1 MSFLGFLFLLKIAVN
16 INLQT
21 LSLIKNEY
29 DIQNEDSIYQKLI
42 DASKTFFEERLNLT
56 LEGDECYQFL
66 IYDENKTKTILRNI
80 FEYSGE
86 EISDLG
92 NEAECDELNYQYYI
106 FIYSFYNF
114 TSSSFEF
121 NDTEKNEL
129 FSLLDNDIN
138 FYTGL
143 CLPKECNGLLQ
154 KGFNNSALET
164 YSNYSLNIK
173 SMKYVTKNDKD
184 TIEEK
189 EKRYSSRYTYFLLVG
204 IPIIIYL
211 ALQVI
216 SAIILELFIKSSEEK
231 IKQVKIEPEKKETR
245 KRSQSRR
252 TASATKSIPKNENND
267 DLLFTQTYYNTSIS
281 INSDI
286 TKKGVF
292 YKIINFLSLTTNI
305 KTLSNTKNSL
315 YNEKNLKIL
324 SLVKTI
330 LLYFLV
336 YNHNWYSTT
345 KYPNKDFFNDKFY
358 KSYWFSTIKIT
369 CFSAD
374 CFVALDA
381 FTMMFKLMNFM
392 KKYHFEKSEK
402 LSWVLFKFFLLSVPK
417 IILFIANFYVLHFF
431 IPNFSN
437 LFDLGTW
444 HQFYMKTIVNEK
456 ECEKNQ
462 EFIFIPFYLAYFD
475 FNQQTKNTFNNC
487 FRFVNVFLNEFYI
500 FIIFLILFY
509 VMNKI
514 QSKLFD
520 KIIALLVI
528 LGTILSFLS
537 FKFGFPIEPKQY
549 NFFMILGQNLTLK
562 LTHLFFNTYMLGAF
576 TGLMYFY
583 YLDVVSNRALTT
595 EQTYIPFSFCFGLMK
610 FFDSFSILMKSI
622 FIIITIFIQILL
634 SLTYNIIRPN
644 SSLSFTVEPWMK
656 YLDEYDKQIFLIF
669 FLMMTLLLM
678 ISSKDSIIRNIASFH
693 IFNFISRIG
702 FSIFSSLDYIIYLC
716 YVFFNFQN
724 SMTYQN
730 ILFISIGEFA
740 IIIFICG
747 LVSIIFELPIRM
759 LIKYLQKFKN
769 TNSIED
775 VLDSSFLAATKDR
788 DD

>member
-1 MSFLGFLFLLKIAVN
+1 MSFLGFLFLLKLTFSLN
-16 INLQT
+16 IQT
-21 LSLIKNEY
+21 LSLIKG
-29 DIQNEDSIYQKLI
+29 IQNEDSIYHKLI
-42 DASKTFFEERLNLT
+42 DASKQFFEERLNQT
-56 LEGDECYQFL
+56 LESDTCYQFL
-66 IYDENKTKTILRNI
+66 MSDETKTKTILRNI

-92 NEAECDELNYQYYI
+92 NEAECDKLKYQYYI
-106 FIYSFYNF
+106 FIYTFYNF

-121 NDTEKNEL
+121 NDTKKNEL
-129 FSLLDNDIN
+129 FSLVNSDIN

-143 CLPKECNGLLQ
+143 CLPNECSALLS
-154 KGFNNSALET
+154 KGFNQSIISNSLLQT
-164 YSNYSLNIK
+164 YFNESLNIK
-173 SMKYVTKNDKD
+173 SMKYVAKDDKNN
-184 TIEEK
+184 IET
-189 EKRYSSRYTYFLLVG
+189 RYSSHNAYFLLVG
-204 IPIIIYL
+204 IPILIYL
-211 ALQVI
+211 GFQVI
-216 SAIILELFIKSSEEK
+216 SAIVLELFIKSSEDK
-231 IKQVKIEPEKKETR
+231 IKQVKLESEKKETR

-252 TASATKSIPKNENND
+252 RASTTKSVPKNENND
-267 DLLFTQTYYNTSIS
+267 DLLFTQTYYNTSLS
-281 INSDI
+281 ITSDI
-286 TKKGVF
+286 NKKGLC
-292 YKIINFLSLTTNI
+292 YKIINFFSLTTNI
-305 KTLSNTKNSL
+305 KTLSDTKNSL

-402 LSWVLFKFFLLSVPK
+402 LSYVLFKFFLLSIPK
-417 IILFIANFYVLHFF
+417 VLLFIANFYVLHFF

-444 HQFYMKTIVNEK
+444 HQFYIKTIVNEK

-462 EFIFIPFYLAYFD
+462 ELIFIPFYLAYFD
-475 FNQQTKNTFNNC
+475 FFKETKNTFNNC

-514 QSKLFD
+514 QSKIFD
-520 KIIALLVI
+520 KIIAILVV

-537 FKFGFPIEPKQY
+537 FQLGFAIEPKQY

-562 LTHLFFNTYMLGAF
+562 LPHLFVNTYMLGAF
-576 TGLMYFY
+576 TGLIYFY

-610 FFDSFSILMKSI
+610 FFDSFSIVMKCI
-622 FIIITIFIQILL
+622 FIIITIFIQILF
-634 SLTYNIIRPN
+634 SMTYNIIRPS

-656 YLDEYDKQIFLIF
+656 YLDEYDKQIFLLF

-702 FSIFSSLDYIIYLC
+702 FSIFSSLDSIIYLC
-716 YVFFNFQN
+716 YVFINFQN

-730 ILFISIGEFA
+730 MLFISIGEFA

-747 LVSIIFELPIRM
+747 LVTIIFELPLRM
-759 LIKYLQKFKN
+759 FIKYLQKLNN